1 MQLQTNAIPERLQSK
16 RKEKGNY
23 ICLGPFHVPGFVLDA
38 FSSRLAF
45 QFSQGPSEVIIII
58 TPILQARK
66 LYIIEASGLFKALL
80 R

>member
-1 MQLQTNAIPERLQSK
+1 MQSQ
-16 RKEKGNY
+16 KGY
-23 ICLGPFHVPGFVLDA
+23 KAKGRRRGTSICLGAFYVPGFVLDA

-45 QFSQGPSEVIIII
+45 QFSQGFSEVIIII
-58 TPILQARK
+58 TPTLQARK